1 MSLLKQLLA
10 SVTIVIVCILVGT
23 LAVSIDSARRY
34 LSTQMQT
41 QSDNAATV
49 LALLLSQPA
58 NQDEAAREL
67 LISALFDSSQLQAI
81 SLKQADGEVLYE
93 KQRDALAPDP
103 ALAPAWFRTLLPLGP
118 ATSVRNV
125 SDGWKQVGELTVVVD
140 DMYAGTMLWRSS
152 VRLAWL
158 VAAAGVLWA
167 LCIALVVAGFRR
179 ALVRDVTD
187 QLGAIETGEARPA
200 GRDRTSELSAVAH
213 VIDSA
218 RTRVKAVEQQ
228 MTVRIEQL
236 EIEVNRDPV
245 TGLANR
251 RYFINA
257 LMRMLEGHDG
267 VAQASGH
274 ILLVRQCDLAGLN
287 RIMARSEVDEWLNN
301 VAQGMKAVLASD
313 TRIDGR
319 LARLNGADFAV
330 LMPASSGPQAMR
342 LAQSLRLAV
351 AQFSI
356 DLQKHRPCR
365 WAWALTD
372 YAPPTSA
379 ANVLAV
385 LDHGLM
391 RAESA
396 GHDDIEYIVNDAF
409 TGDRPA
415 DSTSLPHG
423 ADSNERGAGAWSSS
437 SAGVSG
443 QGDWRTLI
451 VEALEDN
458 RLALST
464 VLREY
469 RNDETLIRHEATLV
483 LHDNHAS
490 TAPLSGYAF
499 LPAAV
504 RLGLTAQCDLRAV
517 RLGLAWLGDNSGE
530 LTVRISLPSIVQSGF
545 AGEVGSLL
553 EGGVANG
560 RAHRLFLEIAAY
572 GLSSYTD
579 EVQAFCT
586 AVKDAGA
593 HVGVRGLAQQPAAVI
608 HLHRTGADYIK
619 LEREFIEGLADSPGS
634 LHLLVAIMKT
644 ARELGVR
651 VLAQQVLN
659 QATSDLLRRHG
670 ASVAVARAL

>member
-10 SVTIVIVCILVGT
+10 SVTIVIALILIGT

-34 LSTQMQT
+34 LGAQMQT

-81 SLKQADGEVLYE
+81 SLKQVDGEVLYE
-93 KQRDALAPDP
+93 KQRDVLASDS

-125 SDGWKQVGELTVVVD
+125 SDGWKQVGELTVAVD
-140 DMYAGTMLWRSS
+140 DMYASNMLWRSS
-152 VRLAWL
+152 VRLFWL
-158 VAAAGVLWA
+158 VAAAGFLWA
-167 LCIALVVAGFRR
+167 LCIAWLVASFRR

-187 QLGAIETGEARPA
+187 QLGDIETGEMRPA
-200 GRDRTSELSAVAH
+200 GRERTTELSAVAH
-213 VIDSA
+213 AIDSA

-251 RYFINA
+251 RYFVNA
-257 LMRMLEGHDG
+257 LMRILQGHEGP
-267 VAQASGH
+267 AQATGH
-274 ILLVRQCDLAGLN
+274 ILLLRQCDLAGLN

-301 VAQGMKAVLASD
+301 VTQSMKAVLASD
-313 TRIDGR
+313 TSIDGR

-356 DLQKHRPCR
+356 DLRKHRPCR
-365 WAWALTD
+365 WALALTD
-372 YAPPTSA
+372 YAPPMTA

-437 SAGVSG
+437 SASVSG